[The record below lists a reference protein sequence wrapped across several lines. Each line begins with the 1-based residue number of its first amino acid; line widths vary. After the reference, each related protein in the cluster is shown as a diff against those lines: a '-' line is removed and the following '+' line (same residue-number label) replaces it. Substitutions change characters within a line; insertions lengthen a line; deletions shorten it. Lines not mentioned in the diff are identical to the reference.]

1 MSILDSIGYH
11 VEMRQLT
18 AGGTVKY
25 LYPTNTSEDVIV
37 DSNGNNLV
45 VSDNKFTIYK
55 IKTFGDDKVKS
66 TMDFFK
72 NEKEFRKAIDTL
84 NGAATRGG
92 KTLYFRTITSESF
105 ADVSIAS
112 SRL

>member
-45 VSDNKFTIYK
+45 AYLPSSVAAANASTTGNPVKF
-55 IKTFGDDKVKS
+55 VQKS
-66 TMDFFK
+66 YTTMDDSVM
-72 NEKEFRKAIDTL
+72 ALIL
-84 NGAATRGG
+84 A
-92 KTLYFRTITSESF
+92 
-105 ADVSIAS
+105 
-112 SRL
+112 